1 MAGETARSVGG
12 SENTQGDFATS
23 MPDAYWKAFPNDA
36 IEHVAIAARRGD
48 RSAHLELW
56 RASNDGTSVVCVVA
70 DDRPGLLSTICRV
83 FVAHELDVVS
93 AQIYRRQRPHD
104 LPPEAFD
111 FFWLRPRRGRA
122 ARRLSAEL
130 VAMMA
135 GELETAV
142 ANEGRSTL
150 PPGRMGPKNS
160 FGSVP
165 PPRVYFNT
173 SSLRRG
179 EYVLI
184 VETLDCPGLLL
195 SISLALHRQDV
206 EIATSDVRTE
216 DGIAHD
222 SFVLADPSA
231 KPLSS
236 DRLAALR
243 QAVVEAVRTRLLET
257 QSIG

>member
-1 MAGETARSVGG
+1 MAGETARTVGDP
-12 SENTQGDFATS
+12 ENAQGDFSTS
-23 MPDAYWKAFPNDA
+23 MPEAYSKAFPNDA
-36 IEHVAIAARRGD
+36 TEHAAIAARRGG

-70 DDRPGLLSTICRV
+70 DDRPGLLSIICRV

-93 AQIYRRQRPHD
+93 AQIYRRRRPD
-104 LPPEAFD
+104 ELPPEAFD

-122 ARRLSAEL
+122 ARSLSDDL
-130 VAMMA
+130 VAVMA
-135 GELETAV
+135 HELETAV
-142 ANEGRSTL
+142 TNSGQSTL
-150 PPGRMGPKNS
+150 PPGRVGPKNG
-160 FGSVP
+160 FGSLP

-195 SISLALHRQDV
+195 SISLALHRQGV
-206 EIATSDVRTE
+206 AIATSDVRTE

-231 KPLSS
+231 KPLTS

-243 QAVVEAVRTRLLET
+243 QAVVEAVRTRLLEVHST
-257 QSIG
+257 G

>member
-12 SENTQGDFATS
+12 PENVQGDFVAS
-23 MPDAYWKAFPNDA
+23 MPEAYGKAFPNDA
-36 IEHVAIAARRGD
+36 TEHATIAARRGD

-93 AQIYRRQRPHD
+93 AQIYRRSRPDGIPSEVFD
-104 LPPEAFD
+104 L
-111 FFWLRPRRGRA
+111 FWLRPRRGRA
-122 ARRLSAEL
+122 ARSLSDDL
-130 VAMMA
+130 VAVMA
-135 GELETAV
+135 RELEAAV
-142 ANEGRSTL
+142 TNSGQSTL
-150 PPGRMGPKNS
+150 PPGRVGPKSS

-165 PPRVYFNT
+165 PPRIYFNT

-195 SISLALHRQDV
+195 CISLALHRQGIQ
-206 EIATSDVRTE
+206 IASSDVRTE

-222 SFVLADPSA
+222 SFVLADPSN

-243 QAVVEAVRTRLLET
+243 QAVVEAVRTRLLEV
-257 QSIG
+257 QSAG